1 MATTTITVASSST
14 SDRTDTHGNAMTG
27 DADTVEL
34 YDRAIG
40 HLLAFDP
47 EVVALAT
54 ELASADEPVPMAHAL
69 LGYLHLMSTDARD
82 VAVGREA
89 AAAIRAGSANERE
102 RQHAEAIDAWAAGD
116 WHGAARRLDD
126 LLQRWP
132 TDLLALMQGH
142 AIDFFVGDAQN
153 LRDRPLRSRLELDP
167 AHPHFGFIEGM
178 AAFGLEEAGHYGQAE
193 AAGLAAV
200 AAHPRDVWAIHAVT
214 HVYEMTGQV
223 DTGIRFLADRIA
235 DWGAGNLFTVHNWWH
250 LAVFHLE
257 AGQIDRVLGIY
268 DAEVHPDGAED
279 VLLEMVDAAA
289 LLWRLRLEGRPEE
302 ARFARLA
309 DTWTSK
315 SQDEPWYAFN
325 DLHATMALVGAGR
338 MDEARSVIARMEQWL
353 GSGQGSNVRMTAE
366 IGLPAARSIVAF
378 AEERYEDVIAE
389 LAPIRRVFSHF
400 GGSHAQRDVLQR
412 TLLESA
418 LRAGCFDMARGL
430 TAERLG
436 ARDTSVYGWS
446 QRARV
451 LRALGDDADAK
462 EADGRADRYRTQFAA
477 AG

>member
-1 MATTTITVASSST
+1 MATTTITPSSAT
-14 SDRTDTHGNAMTG
+14 SGRIDAHGNAMTG
-27 DADTVEL
+27 DAATVDL
-34 YDRAIG
+34 YDRAIDR
-40 HLLAFDP
+40 LLRFDP
-47 EVVALAT
+47 VVVDLAT
-54 ELASADEPVPMAHAL
+54 ELASADEPAPMAHVL
-69 LGYLHLMSTDARD
+69 LAYLHLMSTDPRD
-82 VAVGREA
+82 VGVAREA
-89 AAAIRAGSANERE
+89 AAAIGAGTANDRE
-102 RQHAEAIDAWAAGD
+102 RQHAAAVDAWAAGD

-132 TDLLALMQGH
+132 TDLLALMLGH
-142 AIDFFVGDAQN
+142 QLDFFLGDAQN
-153 LRDRPLRSRLELDP
+153 LRDRALRSRFEIDP
-167 AHPHFGFIEGM
+167 EHPHAGFLDGM

-200 AAHPRDVWAIHAVT
+200 AANPEDVWAIHAVT

-223 DTGIRFLADRIA
+223 GTGIRFLTDRTG

-250 LAVFHLE
+250 LALFHLE
-257 AGQIDRVLGIY
+257 AGQIDRALGIY
-268 DAEVHPDGAED
+268 DAEVHPQGAED
-279 VLLEMVDAAA
+279 VLLEMLDAAA
-289 LLWRLRLEGRPEE
+289 LLWRLRLDGRPEE

-309 DTWTSK
+309 DTWAPKT
-315 SQDEPWYAFN
+315 QDEPWYAFN

-338 MDEARSVIARMEQWL
+338 MDEARAVIGRLEQWL

-366 IGLPAARSIVAF
+366 IGLPASRSIVAF

-389 LAPIRRVFSHF
+389 LAPIRRVFNHF

-412 TLLESA
+412 TLLEA
-418 LRAGCFDMARGL
+418 AVRAGCFEMARSL

-436 ARDTSVYGWS
+436 ARDTSVYGWG

-451 LRALGDDADAK
+451 LRGLGDDAAATAADAK
-462 EADGRADRYRTQFAA
+462 ADRYRTQFAA